1 MTLQTENKK
10 MVVESENNVLA
21 SNVFG
26 RPNTRKKVLFIRAKK
41 LRK

>member
-10 MVVESENNVLA
+10 AVVENKNNVLA

-26 RPNTRKKVLFIRAKK
+26 HPNTRKKVMYFRREK